1 LDSSYRILM
10 VDDIVRYHRLYEMA
24 ITEAMPASVHFADNG
39 ATALEKLSGPVPYD
53 LLILDLNMPKL
64 NGEDTLKEIRTD
76 PSLNNMP
83 VIILTGDPD
92 PMRQKQLLDL
102 GADDFIE
109 KGAPPE
115 VFVARLKA
123 QMRYKMVLDQMTQM
137 AVDMDIFAA
146 GVLHDI
152 RNMETNVLTICELTR
167 EYLKKDPTGRASQ
180 IASDFEMLQ
189 NKLTSLDNYATDI
202 IRMVKET
209 NRKLQPTKTEIEPIV
224 QWVCNVA
231 DPQKGADS
239 KQLQCNIPKP
249 LMPVLADKH
258 FLKLALLNIVSNA
271 IKYRRQEAPPL
282 VTITQRAGSTVS
294 SRPTIVTEIRDN
306 GQGIKQG
313 ELRKVFDPFVRGM
326 DRSRKDGGFGLGL
339 SMVSKVVTSMGG
351 SVWAEIPSDGI
362 GTRICIE
369 LASLGDSNERQLSNS
384 RH

>member
-1 LDSSYRILM
+1 MDPSYRILM
-10 VDDIVRYHRLYEMA
+10 VDDIIRYHRLYEMA

-39 ATALEKLSGPVPYD
+39 ATALEKLAGPLPYD

-83 VIILTGDPD
+83 VIILTGDRD

-137 AVDMDIFAA
+137 AIDMDIFAA

-152 RNMETNVLTICELTR
+152 RNMETNVLTICELAR
-167 EYLKKDPTGRASQ
+167 EYLKTDPSGRAPQ

-209 NRKLQPTKTEIEPIV
+209 NRKLQPTKTDIEPII
-224 QWVCNVA
+224 QWVCSVA
-231 DPQKGADS
+231 DPQKGTDS
-239 KQLQCNIPKP
+239 KQLQCDIPKP
-249 LMPVLADKH
+249 LLPVLADKH
-258 FLKLALLNIVSNA
+258 FLKLAFLNIVSNA
-271 IKYRRQEAPPL
+271 IKYRRQEAPPR
-282 VTITQRAGSTVS
+282 VTITQRAGTTVS

-313 ELRKVFDPFVRGM
+313 ELRKVFDPFVRGV

-339 SMVSKVVTSMGG
+339 SMVSKVVASMGG
-351 SVWAEIPSDGI
+351 RVWAEIPSDGI

-369 LASLGDSNERQLSNS
+369 LASLGDSNER
-384 RH
+384 